1 MIAIVMNSP
10 EEGAGLFEEILRR
23 SGYPYSVFEAY
34 RGERFAVEEID
45 AILIMDGPMS
55 ANDDLDFIHWELKL
69 IREAVERNI
78 PFLGVCLGCRL
89 LAKALGGNVYEAPM
103 KKVGVCTIK
112 LTEDG
117 LRDYCFSGLDLEIPV
132 FQWHSETYTLPEGC
146 VRLAEGKLVKEQA
159 FRYLDRFYGLQFHVE
174 ITPEMASKWVKKLG
188 NRGTEVLE
196 DFNRY
201 YPEMRQIAEHIF
213 TRFLGIVER
222 C

>member
-34 RGERFAVEEID
+34 RGEHFAVEEVD
-45 AILIMDGPMS
+45 AILIMGGPMS

-69 IREAVERNI
+69 IRQAVARGV
-78 PFLGVCLGCRL
+78 PFLGVCLGCQL
-89 LAKALGGNVYEAPM
+89 LAKALGGRVYRAP
-103 KKVGVCTIK
+103 VREIGVYTVK

-117 LRDYCFSGLDLEIPV
+117 LRDYCFSDLDLEIPV
-132 FQWHSETYTLPEGC
+132 FQWHGETYTLSEGC
-146 VRLAEGKLVKEQA
+146 VRLAEGELVKEQA

-174 ITPEMASKWVKKLG
+174 VTPEMASKWVEELG
-188 NRGTEVLE
+188 DRSAEVLE
-196 DFNRY
+196 DFNRC
-201 YPEMRQIAEHIF
+201 YPEMRRIAEHIF